1 MLSTGLSLFR
11 FHKRVA
17 TTKGTILDQS
27 NPLSF
32 SSVNRIFSLL
42 QVFFAIA
49 RHLEMMQTRLSLHP
63 RPCALPFD
71 SLELLK
77 KILPNKIVSDLKTSY
92 PAVTPM
98 NHNNDQNGKIS
109 LKVQ

>member
-1 MLSTGLSLFR
+1 M
-11 FHKRVA
+11 
-17 TTKGTILDQS
+17 
-27 NPLSF
+27 
-32 SSVNRIFSLL
+32 
-42 QVFFAIA
+42 
-49 RHLEMMQTRLSLHP
+49 
-63 RPCALPFD
+63 

>member
-77 KILPNKIVSDLKTSY
+77 KLFFFISSHVS
-92 PAVTPM
+92 
-98 NHNNDQNGKIS
+98 GIS
-109 LKVQ
+109 L